1 MWYTVCILGS
11 ILFFGD
17 VLNFQPKTRTWMVT
31 CWSKNVTLFIHILN
45 RTQSTNEK
53 TKKRNKLCF
62 FSQNK
67 GQSYAYI

>member
-1 MWYTVCILGS
+1 MWYTVCILGN